1 MEITIFPLFITKK
14 YKSYIQTLLEEL
26 KDLENK

>member
-1 MEITIFPLFITKK
+1 MGITIFPYIYNEK